1 MPFSQTIVLFQ
12 VSEGSF
18 VRAMD
23 VSGIDL
29 TKEDLGL
36 LINRYRAPGG
46 GGLIDYQ
53 KFCDQS
59 NKVRNTTTTTT
70 TTPGRSHRPVS
81 HMMYSWA
88 ERTPFLSL
96 VVC

>member
-1 MPFSQTIVLFQ
+1 MPYSQPLILFQ

-23 VSGIDL
+23 VSGIGL
-29 TKEDLGL
+29 TKEELGL
-36 LINRYRAPGG
+36 LINRYRTPGG

-59 NKVRNTTTTTT
+59 NK
-70 TTPGRSHRPVS
+70 
-81 HMMYSWA
+81 
-88 ERTPFLSL
+88 
-96 VVC
+96 